1 MLEVLDLR
9 HNPPVSSI
17 FHWSQ
22 TEYALKKV
30 VGDLVNLGYTSLLL
44 SVTGVLGSMF
54 GPTSIMC
61 GKRPKQLSE
70 LPPVVKRTLGRLP
83 MLIAKA
89 NSERPDAIRRG
100 WFSTAMLDGRTP
112 ERDPEGPR
120 DVRFA
125 VFDSFVPRARGPDGE
140 WDRSVVNQ
148 KSVVSIF
155 SMLDDEDGGDYYNN
169 LLNEHLPP
177 GHYFWHDAPGFAYMQ
192 SFQMDNVKSSRLT
205 EEQIAARNNRL
216 GLRPCALPG
225 CPATEQFAKAFKV
238 CSRCLAAAYCCAEH
252 QAEHWKLGHKKACK
266 TPAQ

>member
-1 MLEVLDLR
+1 MLDVLDLR

-17 FHWSQ
+17 FRWSQ
-22 TEYALKKV
+22 TEYALAKV
-30 VGDLVNLGYTSLLL
+30 VGEHVNLGYTSLLL
-44 SVTGVLGSMF
+44 AVTGVLGSMF
-54 GPTSIMC
+54 GHPSIMC
-61 GKRPKQLSE
+61 GNRRKRLSE

-83 MLIAKA
+83 MLIAEA
-89 NSERPDAIRRG
+89 NAERPDAIRRG
-100 WFSTAMLDGRTP
+100 WFSPAMLDGQTP

-120 DVRFA
+120 YAKFA
-125 VFDSFVPRARGPDGE
+125 VFDSFVPRARYPNGE
-140 WDRSVVNQ
+140 YDRAIIHQ
-148 KSVVSIF
+148 KSVVNVF

-177 GHYFWHDAPGFAYMQ
+177 GHYFWHDSPGLAQLQ
-192 SFQMDNVKSSRLT
+192 SFQADNVKSSRLT

-225 CPATEQFAKAFKV
+225 CSATEQFAKAFKV

-252 QAEHWKLGHKKACK
+252 QAEHWKGHKKACK